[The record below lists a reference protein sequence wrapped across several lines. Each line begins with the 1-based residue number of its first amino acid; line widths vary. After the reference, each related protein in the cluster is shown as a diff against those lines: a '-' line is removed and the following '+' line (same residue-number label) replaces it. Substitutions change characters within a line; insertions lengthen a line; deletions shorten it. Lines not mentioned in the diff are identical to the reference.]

1 MSFDGNKAN
10 AGSKKYEGR
19 TFGIGK
25 NIVGAIN
32 AGM

>member
-1 MSFDGNKAN
+1 MSFDSRQVN
-10 AGSKKYEGR
+10 AGLKYERR
-19 TFGIGK
+19 TLGIGK